1 MREFETIVIGAG
13 PAGIGAITYLKRA
26 NIRFLW
32 LEKGAPGG
40 KLINIHQI
48 ANCPGFEPQDG
59 FSLSLKL
66 MAPLGISPT
75 FGDVLSL
82 KKEGETFLVE
92 TKEETYAS
100 KTVLLATGLSN
111 TPKIPGEKDLLGHG
125 VSYCATCD
133 GPFYKEKVVALNG
146 EGEKAY
152 EEALYL
158 SSIVKELHLFYPSPS
173 FFNEEILKEKGNV
186 FFHPSS
192 EILKIQSEPDVKKVG
207 SILYREGKSEK
218 TMQIAALF
226 PLMGEG
232 TDTFFLRNLPIQVE
246 TGFIVTNDSME
257 TNIPGLFAAGDIVK
271 KRLRQVV
278 TALSDGAIASS
289 GIISYLRSH
298 KE

>member
-1 MREFETIVIGAG
+1 MSEFETIVIGAG

-40 KLINIHQI
+40 KLVNIHQI

-146 EGEKAY
+146 EGGKAY

-158 SSIVKELHLFYPSPS
+158 SSIVKELHLFYPPPS